1 MIKPPQVL
9 LVATALLGCA
19 TQEQKSAAVDDWG
32 DCVRSAVE
40 RVDDGKTD
48 PMSVADGI
56 SAMCAAFY
64 DKVRASQIKVRQ
76 SSGAQK
82 GQDANLKE
90 GELRMI
96 VSAILD
102 HRAKREIN
110 KRLTRPNGRFQG
122 TAHASTDP
130 ACACSRGGRAYG
142 NADAGVSRYGDN
154 HP

>member
-9 LVATALLGCA
+9 LAATALLGCA
-19 TQEQKSAAVDDWG
+19 TQEQKSAPVDAWG

-40 RVDDGKTD
+40 RVDDGKSD
-48 PMSVADGI
+48 PMNVAAGI

-64 DKVRASQIKVRQ
+64 DKVRQSQIKVRQ

-82 GQDANLKE
+82 DQESMSANVKE

-102 HRAKREIN
+102 HRAQK
-110 KRLTRPNGRFQG
+110 
-122 TAHASTDP
+122 
-130 ACACSRGGRAYG
+130 
-142 NADAGVSRYGDN
+142 
-154 HP
+154 

>member
-1 MIKPPQVL
+1 MVTSPFLTTLKEKREFRMIKPPQVL
-9 LVATALLGCA
+9 LVAAALLGCA
-19 TQEQKSAAVDDWG
+19 TQEQKNAAVDDWG

-64 DKVRASQIKVRQ
+64 DKVRQSQIKVRQ
-76 SSGAQK
+76 SSGTQK

-102 HRAKREIN
+102 HRAQARDQQK
-110 KRLTRPNGRFQG
+110 
-122 TAHASTDP
+122 AS
-130 ACACSRGGRAYG
+130 R
-142 NADAGVSRYGDN
+142 
-154 HP
+154 

>member
-9 LVATALLGCA
+9 LVAAALLGCA
-19 TQEQKSAAVDDWG
+19 TQEQKNAAVDDWG

-64 DKVRASQIKVRQ
+64 DKVRQSQIKVRQ
-76 SSGAQK
+76 SSGTQK

-102 HRAKREIN
+102 HRAQARDQQK
-110 KRLTRPNGRFQG
+110 
-122 TAHASTDP
+122 AS
-130 ACACSRGGRAYG
+130 R
-142 NADAGVSRYGDN
+142 
-154 HP
+154 

>member
-9 LVATALLGCA
+9 LVAAALLGCA

-56 SAMCAAFY
+56 SPMCAAFY
-64 DKVRASQIKVRQ
+64 DKVRQSQIKVRQ
-76 SSGAQK
+76 SSGTQK
-82 GQDANLKE
+82 GQESTSANLKE

-102 HRAKREIN
+102 HRAQARDQQK
-110 KRLTRPNGRFQG
+110 
-122 TAHASTDP
+122 AS
-130 ACACSRGGRAYG
+130 R
-142 NADAGVSRYGDN
+142 
-154 HP
+154 

>member
-1 MIKPPQVL
+1 MVTSPFLTTLKGKRAFRMIKPPQVL
-9 LVATALLGCA
+9 LVAAALLGCA

-64 DKVRASQIKVRQ
+64 DKVRQSQIKVRQ
-76 SSGAQK
+76 SSGTQK

-102 HRAKREIN
+102 HRAQARDQQKANR
-110 KRLTRPNGRFQG
+110 
-122 TAHASTDP
+122 
-130 ACACSRGGRAYG
+130 
-142 NADAGVSRYGDN
+142 
-154 HP
+154 

>member
-1 MIKPPQVL
+1 M
-9 LVATALLGCA
+9 
-19 TQEQKSAAVDDWG
+19 DDWG

-64 DKVRASQIKVRQ
+64 GKVRQSQIKVRQ
-76 SSGAQK
+76 SSGTQK
-82 GQDANLKE
+82 GQESTTANLKE

-102 HRAKREIN
+102 HRAQARDQQK
-110 KRLTRPNGRFQG
+110 
-122 TAHASTDP
+122 AS
-130 ACACSRGGRAYG
+130 R
-142 NADAGVSRYGDN
+142 
-154 HP
+154 

>member
-1 MIKPPQVL
+1 

-48 PMSVADGI
+48 PKSMADGI

-64 DKVRASQIKVRQ
+64 DKVRQSQITVRQ
-76 SSGAQK
+76 SSGN

-102 HRAKREIN
+102 HRAQARDQQKANR
-110 KRLTRPNGRFQG
+110 
-122 TAHASTDP
+122 
-130 ACACSRGGRAYG
+130 
-142 NADAGVSRYGDN
+142 
-154 HP
+154 

>member
-1 MIKPPQVL
+1 MVTSPFLTTLKEKREFRMIKPPQVL
-9 LVATALLGCA
+9 LVAAALLGCA
-19 TQEQKSAAVDDWG
+19 TQEQKDAAVDDWG

-64 DKVRASQIKVRQ
+64 DKVRQSQIKVRQ
-76 SSGAQK
+76 SSGIQK

-102 HRAKREIN
+102 HRAQARDQQK
-110 KRLTRPNGRFQG
+110 
-122 TAHASTDP
+122 AS
-130 ACACSRGGRAYG
+130 R
-142 NADAGVSRYGDN
+142 
-154 HP
+154 

>member
-1 MIKPPQVL
+1 MVTSPFLTTLKGKRAFRMIKPPQVL
-9 LVATALLGCA
+9 LVAAALLGCA
-19 TQEQKSAAVDDWG
+19 TQEQKDAAVDDWG

-64 DKVRASQIKVRQ
+64 DKVRQSQIKVRQ
-76 SSGAQK
+76 SSGTQK

-102 HRAKREIN
+102 HRAQARDQQK
-110 KRLTRPNGRFQG
+110 
-122 TAHASTDP
+122 AS
-130 ACACSRGGRAYG
+130 R
-142 NADAGVSRYGDN
+142 
-154 HP
+154 

>member
-9 LVATALLGCA
+9 LVATALLGCV

-64 DKVRASQIKVRQ
+64 DKVRQSQIKVRK
-76 SSGAQK
+76 SSGTQK

-102 HRAKREIN
+102 HRAQARDQQK
-110 KRLTRPNGRFQG
+110 
-122 TAHASTDP
+122 
-130 ACACSRGGRAYG
+130 
-142 NADAGVSRYGDN
+142 VSR
-154 HP
+154 

>member
-1 MIKPPQVL
+1 MVTSPFLTTLKEKREFRMIKPPQVL
-9 LVATALLGCA
+9 LVAAALLGCV

-56 SAMCAAFY
+56 SAMCAKFY
-64 DKVRASQIKVRQ
+64 DKVRQSQIKVRQ
-76 SSGAQK
+76 SSGTQK

-90 GELRMI
+90 GELRMS

-102 HRAKREIN
+102 HRAQARDQQK
-110 KRLTRPNGRFQG
+110 
-122 TAHASTDP
+122 AS
-130 ACACSRGGRAYG
+130 R
-142 NADAGVSRYGDN
+142 
-154 HP
+154 

>member
-1 MIKPPQVL
+1 MVTSPFLTTLKGKRAFRMIKPPQVL
-9 LVATALLGCA
+9 LVAAALLGCA

-64 DKVRASQIKVRQ
+64 DKVRQSQIKVRQ
-76 SSGAQK
+76 SSGTQK

-102 HRAKREIN
+102 HRAQARDQQK
-110 KRLTRPNGRFQG
+110 
-122 TAHASTDP
+122 AS
-130 ACACSRGGRAYG
+130 R
-142 NADAGVSRYGDN
+142 
-154 HP
+154 

>member
-40 RVDDGKTD
+40 QVDDGKTD

-64 DKVRASQIKVRQ
+64 DKVRQSQIKVRQ
-76 SSGAQK
+76 SSGARKDQESTT
-82 GQDANLKE
+82 ATLKE

-102 HRAKREIN
+102 HRTQK
-110 KRLTRPNGRFQG
+110 
-122 TAHASTDP
+122 
-130 ACACSRGGRAYG
+130 
-142 NADAGVSRYGDN
+142 
-154 HP
+154 

>member
-1 MIKPPQVL
+1 MVTSPFLTTLKGKRAFRMIKPPQVL
-9 LVATALLGCA
+9 LVAAALLGCA
-19 TQEQKSAAVDDWG
+19 TQEQKNAAVDDWG

-64 DKVRASQIKVRQ
+64 DKVRQSQIKVRQ
-76 SSGAQK
+76 SSGTQK

-102 HRAKREIN
+102 HRAQARDQQK
-110 KRLTRPNGRFQG
+110 
-122 TAHASTDP
+122 AS
-130 ACACSRGGRAYG
+130 R
-142 NADAGVSRYGDN
+142 
-154 HP
+154 

>member
-1 MIKPPQVL
+1 MIKPPQIL

-19 TQEQKSAAVDDWG
+19 TQEQKSAGVDDWG

-48 PMSVADGI
+48 PKSVADGI

-64 DKVRASQIKVRQ
+64 DKVRESQIKARQ
-76 SSGAQK
+76 SSGTQK
-82 GQDANLKE
+82 DQESMSTTLKE

-102 HRAKREIN
+102 HRTQK
-110 KRLTRPNGRFQG
+110 
-122 TAHASTDP
+122 
-130 ACACSRGGRAYG
+130 
-142 NADAGVSRYGDN
+142 
-154 HP
+154 